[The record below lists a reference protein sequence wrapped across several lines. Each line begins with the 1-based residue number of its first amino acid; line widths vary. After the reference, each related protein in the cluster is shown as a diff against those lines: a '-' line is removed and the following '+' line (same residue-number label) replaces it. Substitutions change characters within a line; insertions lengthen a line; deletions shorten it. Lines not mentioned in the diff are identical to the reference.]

1 MPKEY
6 FSVKNISS
14 LASLKP
20 GARIH
25 VIGVAGVA
33 MAQLAILL
41 TDQGF
46 NVSGS
51 DKEFY
56 EPMGGLLK
64 KSKVQL
70 FEGYSA
76 SNISSDVD
84 LVVIGNA
91 VSYGHPEVAICEER
105 VLPYTCFPAA
115 LYEAVIK
122 GHHSIV
128 IAGTHGKSTT
138 TAMVASTLS
147 KMGESPSYFV
157 GGVAQDLPSG
167 LARGDGR
174 FSVVE
179 GDEYDSAFFAKI
191 PKFKFYKPDTAI
203 INAIEFDHGDIYPN
217 LDAIKR
223 EFDDLVEAVPA
234 DGLIVACTDFEEVK
248 KAIPS
253 WQIKTKARIVT
264 FGEDD
269 SATYRIT
276 SRSPNGGFQV
286 VTVKS
291 PTGKILINV
300 PAIGSYNARNAL
312 ATVIALTEQGF
323 KLDRVLEALKT
334 FRSVKRRQEIIYADD
349 RVAILE
355 DFAHHPTAVSQT
367 LRAVAETFPGY
378 EIWAAFEP
386 RSATSRRKIFQDE
399 YIEALKSAN
408 RVFIKTVESRGAVD
422 SGIEFMD
429 VDVMCESLRNYKVE
443 ATALLNG
450 DAIFAE
456 LTKASQKQRIIVL
469 MSNGAFDNLP
479 KRLSDFFKGQS

>member
-1 MPKEY
+1 MPKEF
-6 FSVKNISS
+6 FSAKNISS

-41 TDQGF
+41 TEQGY

-56 EPMGGLLK
+56 EPMGGLLR
-64 KSKVQL
+64 KSKVKL
-70 FEGYSA
+70 FEGYAA
-76 SNISSDVD
+76 SNISADID

-91 VSYGHPEVAICEER
+91 VSYGHPEVTVCEEQG
-105 VLPYTCFPAA
+105 LPYTCFPAA

-122 GHHSIV
+122 GQHSIV
-128 IAGTHGKSTT
+128 VAGTHGKSTT
-138 TAMVASTLS
+138 TAMIASTLL

-167 LARGDGR
+167 LARGSGR

-179 GDEYDSAFFAKI
+179 GDEYDSAFFAKV
-191 PKFKFYKPDTAI
+191 PKFKFYKPNTAI

-217 LDAIKR
+217 LDAIKK
-223 EFDDLVEAVPA
+223 EFDDLVAAVPV
-234 DGLIVACTDFEEVK
+234 DGLIVACADFEEVK
-248 KAIPS
+248 KSIPI
-253 WQIKTKARIVT
+253 WQTKTKARIVS

-269 SATYRIT
+269 SANYKIL
-276 SRSPNGGFQV
+276 SRSSNGRFQV
-286 VTVKS
+286 VKVKTPS
-291 PTGKILINV
+291 GEVEINV
-300 PAIGSYNARNAL
+300 PAIGSYNARNSL
-312 ATVIALTEQGF
+312 AAVIALTEQGL
-323 KLDRVLEALKT
+323 KLDHVLEALKT
-334 FRSVKRRQEIIYADD
+334 FRSVKRRQEIIYADA
-349 RVAILE
+349 RITILE

-367 LRAVAETFPGY
+367 LKAVAETFPGY

-399 YIEALKSAN
+399 YIEALKLAN

-429 VDVMCESLRNYKVE
+429 VDVMCKSLSNFRVE

-456 LTKASQKQRIIVL
+456 LTKTSQKQRVIVL